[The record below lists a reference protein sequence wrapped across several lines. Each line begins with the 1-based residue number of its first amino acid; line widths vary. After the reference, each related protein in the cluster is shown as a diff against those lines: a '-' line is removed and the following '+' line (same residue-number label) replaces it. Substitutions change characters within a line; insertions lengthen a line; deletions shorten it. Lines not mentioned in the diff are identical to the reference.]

1 MLDLH
6 TQTLEHAIE
15 ADDCVVEIP
24 RIMAYLPYRLAV
36 IPAGPRRWAPVD
48 VWADTQDERF
58 NEVRVTYTAAGDRS
72 ITVVAAPL
80 GVDIDDLVMR
90 VATPLLFAQFR
101 KQHGA
106 LPTGAVMAALSGEP
120 VWPSSLGDWQIGR
133 CGVSDRPL
141 RLAAQHDAQAAHALI
156 ANGLSQEEFDTLL
169 DTVTF
174 LEGPG
179 PEANKTGER
188 HRKAL
193 AERWLNA
200 PRVPYRPG
208 VDPM

>member
-1 MLDLH
+1 MLDMQ
-6 TQTLEHAIE
+6 TQSLESAIE
-15 ADDCVVEIP
+15 ADDSVVEVP
-24 RIMAYLPYRLAV
+24 RIMAHLPYRLAA

-58 NEVRVTYTAAGDRS
+58 NEVRVTYNALGDRS

-80 GVDIDDLVMR
+80 GVAIDDLVMR

-120 VWPSSLGDWQIGR
+120 IWPGTVGDWTIGR

-141 RLAAQHDAQAAHALI
+141 RVAAQTDAQGVHVLI

-169 DTVTF
+169 GSVTF
-174 LEGPG
+174 LDGPG
-179 PEANKTGER
+179 PEATKVGER

>member
-1 MLDLH
+1 MIDL
-6 TQTLEHAIE
+6 QIPALETAIE
-15 ADDCVVEIP
+15 ADDSVVEIP
-24 RIMAYLPYRLAV
+24 RIMAYLPYPLAGV
-36 IPAGPRRWAPVD
+36 PAGPRRWAPVD
-48 VWADTQDERF
+48 VWADVEDNQF
-58 NEVRVTYTAAGDRS
+58 NEVRVTYSALGDRS
-72 ITVVAAPL
+72 ITVVAAPV
-80 GVDIDDLVMR
+80 GVDVNDLVMR

-120 VWPSSLGDWQIGR
+120 IWPGRCGDWQVGR

-141 RLAAQHDAQAAHALI
+141 RVAAQVGDGTHVVI
-156 ANGLSQEEFDTLL
+156 ANGVAQEEFETILSG
-169 DTVTF
+169 VFF

-179 PEANKTGER
+179 QEANQLGER

-200 PRVPYRPG
+200 PRRPYRPG

>member
-1 MLDLH
+1 MLDV
-6 TQTLEHAIE
+6 QMQSLESAIE
-15 ADDCVVEIP
+15 ADDSVVEVP
-24 RIMAYLPYRLAV
+24 RIMAHLPYRLAA

-48 VWADTQDERF
+48 VWADTQDGCF
-58 NEVRVTYTAAGDRS
+58 NEVRVTYSALGDRS

-80 GVDIDDLVMR
+80 GVDIDGMVMR

-101 KQHGA
+101 KQHGT
-106 LPTGAVMAALSGEP
+106 LPTGAVMAALSGDP
-120 VWPSSLGDWQIGR
+120 IWPNIIDEWQIGR

-141 RLAAQHDAQAAHALI
+141 RVAAQTDSLGTHILI
-156 ANGLSQEEFDTLL
+156 ANGISQAEFETLL
-169 DTVTF
+169 STVTF

-179 PEANKTGER
+179 PEAEMVGTR

-193 AERWLNA
+193 AECWFNA